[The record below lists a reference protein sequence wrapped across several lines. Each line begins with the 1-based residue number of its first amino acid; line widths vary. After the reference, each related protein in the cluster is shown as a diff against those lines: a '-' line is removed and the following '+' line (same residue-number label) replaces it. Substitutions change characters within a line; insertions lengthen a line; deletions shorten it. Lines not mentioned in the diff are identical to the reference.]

1 MAFSVSFRKLMFKV
15 MLLEIER
22 SRTSI
27 IYFSY
32 FLIKKLQSKTY
43 YTSYVY

>member
-22 SRTSI
+22 SRTFI

-32 FLIKKLQSKTY
+32 FLIKELQSKTY